1 MAIHRPITF
10 IVKHI
15 SLSFFFAVSGKTPYT
30 ISLVANKLGKNML
43 AFAEDL
49 SYSQGD

>member
-1 MAIHRPITF
+1 MIKKF
-10 IVKHI
+10 M
-15 SLSFFFAVSGKTPYT
+15 YT

-49 SYSQGD
+49 SYSQDDKNVLLLKAKIKTST